1 MKYIAVF
8 SVWAASFTSTVVAY
22 TPVSGIY
29 PLYASKSSIATTYG
43 GNWPGGMCSFSDY
56 PHDGLNGVAIGGE
69 QWFGAAACG
78 ACVKITGAS
87 GSVTAMVNNQC
98 PECKDNHLDLEEVYA
113 AKVDANFK
121 TKGIFNIT
129 WLVKS
134 SPSISA
140 LVADASLYPTRQF
153 VPCTISGN
161 LQFKNKEGTSQ
172 WYFAM
177 QVRNSRLPIDTL
189 EVSTNGGASWTRV
202 NRETYNFFT
211 SYSGFGETVDIRVT
225 STTGQQI
232 IEKGIKV
239 SSGGIVQGTK
249 QFSV

>member
-8 SVWAASFTSTVVAY
+8 TVWAASFTSAVVAY

-29 PLYASKSSIATTYG
+29 PLNASKSSIATTYG
-43 GNWPGGMCSFSDY
+43 GNWAGGMCSFSDY

-113 AKVDANFK
+113 AKVDSNFK

-129 WLVKS
+129 W
-134 SPSISA
+134 
-140 LVADASLYPTRQF
+140 QF

-189 EVSTNGGASWTRV
+189 EVSTNGGVSWTRV

-239 SSGGIVQGTK
+239 SSGSIVQGTK